1 MQASTSSAVT
11 RISSVAGVVRNA
23 SEIVNGIAAA
33 IDKQSSITEEIAV
46 SIGRASEE
54 AGKGS

>member
-1 MQASTSSAVT
+1 VT

-23 SEIVNGIAAA
+23 SEIVNGIAAD

-54 AGKGS
+54 AGKGSES